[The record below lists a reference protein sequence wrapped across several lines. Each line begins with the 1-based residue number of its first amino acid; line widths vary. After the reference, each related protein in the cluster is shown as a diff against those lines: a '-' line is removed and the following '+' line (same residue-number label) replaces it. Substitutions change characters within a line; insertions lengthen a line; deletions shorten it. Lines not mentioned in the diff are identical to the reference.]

1 MNSSVFKDR
10 GPFDRLLRQDT
21 VFFLL
26 TLSYVVFSLNEFA
39 HGQSTQLQRFESSQ
53 PAMGSLLSFVV
64 YAVEEAQ
71 ATSAI
76 HEAVRVM
83 NALAIPINNYDPSSE
98 VSRLE
103 STPPQTDIPISTTL
117 ADVLHESSRW
127 HELSRGAFDSTTGS
141 LIRVWREARKEKKF
155 PDGAKLEDAKKNKG
169 WENLK
174 LSNDKKN
181 APSLVF
187 KSRGMAID
195 LSGIATGFLL
205 DAMMESLHQSGIR
218 SALINAGGDI
228 IVGDPPPNR
237 EGWSIDIAG
246 ISKSAP
252 ALARLSLRNCSVTT
266 SGDLYQFIELDGV
279 RYSHLIHPQRG
290 EPITRRQSVTVVA
303 KRAIDAD
310 AGATAVAVLGPET
323 AFSIMHE
330 LPLLQVLYVSLHETS
345 QVSLRL
351 LHDVEVSTPFMIDG
365 RSR

>member
-1 MNSSVFKDR
+1 MDRPIWLATFCYLRTLVWIWIVYASSE
-10 GPFDRLLRQDT
+10 
-21 VFFLL
+21 
-26 TLSYVVFSLNEFA
+26 SA
-39 HGQSTQLQRFESSQ
+39 HGQASRLQRFESSQ

-64 YAVEEAQ
+64 YATEEGE

-76 HEAVRVM
+76 DEAVRVM
-83 NALAIPINNYDPSSE
+83 NAMAIPINNYDPSSE
-98 VSRLE
+98 VARLE
-103 STPPQTDIPISTTL
+103 FAPPQTEIPISTTL
-117 ADVLHESSRW
+117 ADLLQESLRW
-127 HELSRGAFDSTTGS
+127 HAHSRGAFDSTTGS
-141 LIRVWREARKEKKF
+141 LIRVWREARTEKKF
-155 PDGAKLEDAKKNKG
+155 PDAARLEDAKRHKG

-181 APSLVF
+181 PSSVVF
-187 KSRGMAID
+187 ASRGMAID

-205 DAMMESLHQSGIR
+205 DAMMESLHRSGIR

-323 AFSIMHE
+323 AFSMMHE

-351 LHDVEVSTPFMIDG
+351 LHDTAVRTPFTIDG
-365 RSR
+365 LAR